1 MDTKEINSF
10 HILIKFIEASKN
22 NKDIETHING
32 KTYSIS
38 SNKNYL
44 LSQILRQYRIPK
56 NHILI
61 SKKAKK
67 LWEELTLNKWDIK
80 KYSYREQIEYTRE
93 KNEYIFYPYK
103 GAGLSPDGNKKIV
116 LMRNNK
122 FRFNDIF
129 HFDHIIP
136 ISVIIKKLKECNPL
150 TYEKI
155 AEILDNIYACIMLKE
170 EDRNIKNRSKREY
183 DVIRVVENDYR
194 NTKDNIPIEID
205 DWSSIKESIEKN
217 R

>member
-10 HILIKFIEASKN
+10 DILIKFIEASKN
-22 NKDIETHING
+22 NKDIETHFNG
-32 KTYSIS
+32 KIYSINP
-38 SNKNYL
+38 NKNYL

-56 NHILI
+56 NHIFV

-67 LWEELTLNKWDIK
+67 LWHELTLNKCDIK
-80 KYSYREQIEYTRE
+80 DNSYRERIEYIGE

-103 GAGLSPDGNKKIV
+103 GANRSPDNNKKIV
-116 LMRNNK
+116 LKKNSK
-122 FRFNDIF
+122 FYFNDIF

-136 ISVIIKKLKECNPL
+136 ISVIINNLKEAHPL
-150 TYEKI
+150 TYEQI

-170 EDRNIKNRSKREY
+170 EDRNIKKRFKREY

-205 DWSSIKESIEKN
+205 NWDSIKKSIEKK

>member
-10 HILIKFIEASKN
+10 DILIKFIEASKT
-22 NKDIETHING
+22 NKDIETHFNG

-38 SNKNYL
+38 PNKNYL
-44 LSQILRQYRIPK
+44 LSQILRQY
-56 NHILI
+56 
-61 SKKAKK
+61 
-67 LWEELTLNKWDIK
+67 
-80 KYSYREQIEYTRE
+80 
-93 KNEYIFYPYK
+93 
-103 GAGLSPDGNKKIV
+103 SP
-116 LMRNNK
+116 
-122 FRFNDIF
+122 
-129 HFDHIIP
+129 P
-136 ISVIIKKLKECNPL
+136 NPL

-170 EDRNIKNRSKREY
+170 EDRNIKYRSKREY

-205 DWSSIKESIEKN
+205 NWDSIKKSIEKK